1 MTKQEFINRLSD
13 DAARPSENEYQE
25 IEFVY
30 TWHPSISQVGHVGQ
44 EQIARLY
51 SEFGMRI
58 IRDMHGTACRAM
70 ELNDSLSKA
79 KDEVDRIERELE
91 ELAMI

>member
-1 MTKQEFINRLSD
+1 MTYKEFLNRLPD
-13 DAARPSENEYQE
+13 GVKKPSIGEYNI

-30 TWHPSISQVGHVGQ
+30 CWHPSISQTGYEGQ

-58 IRDMHGTACRAM
+58 IKDMTATAQKGKL
-70 ELNDSLSKA
+70 EKKLENAKA
-79 KDEVDRIERELE
+79 EVKRIEQELE
-91 ELAMI
+91 KLSET